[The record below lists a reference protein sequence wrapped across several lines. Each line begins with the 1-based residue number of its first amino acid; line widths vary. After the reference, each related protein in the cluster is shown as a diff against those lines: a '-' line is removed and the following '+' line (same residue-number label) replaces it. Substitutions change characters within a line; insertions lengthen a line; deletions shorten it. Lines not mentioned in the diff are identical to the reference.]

1 MRDLSD
7 LLLINP
13 KKIIF
18 YIQNETMK
26 LRLIINDQVKT
37 TKTTKKQL
45 KIRLIIGDRVKT
57 TKTRLKRD

>member
-37 TKTTKKQL
+37 TKTTKKRLKQL
-45 KIRLIIGDRVKT
+45 KHDENT
-57 TKTRLKRD
+57 TNN